1 VTKKALLFL
10 LVPFLSACVPEI
22 PDDLKNFLFPE
33 KERESI
39 SEGLSPKSLFLKAK
53 ELERD
58 GVSEEAI
65 KTYKKIQAAY
75 PASKYALQSR
85 LEIIFALY
93 KSEKFNEAINSIN
106 DFLKMYPN
114 HFSSPYAY
122 YMRGLISQTK
132 SQSILDEFELTD
144 SAQRDVSSVKDS
156 FNYYLDLINK
166 FPKSEYSIEAK
177 DKLITLRNVLA
188 RHELYIAVYY
198 TKKQAFIASI
208 NRCKYIIETFPNTPS
223 VPAALHLIAH
233 NYDKINAPK
242 LAEDARR
249 VLNASYPKYTPHYS
263 LED

>member
-1 VTKKALLFL
+1 MIKKVLLIL
-10 LVPFLSACVPEI
+10 LIPFLSACVPEI
-22 PDDLKNFLFPE
+22 PDDLKSFFFPE
-33 KERESI
+33 EERQSI

-53 ELERD
+53 EFERD

-85 LEIIFALY
+85 LEIIFTLY
-93 KSEKFNEAINSIN
+93 KSERFDEAVDAIN
-106 DFLKMYPN
+106 DFLKIYPD
-114 HFSSPYAY
+114 HFSSPYAF
-122 YMRGLISQTK
+122 YMKGLISETK
-132 SQSILDEFELTD
+132 SKSILDEFELTD

-177 DKLITLRNVLA
+177 DKLIILRNILA
-188 RHELYIAVYY
+188 RHELYVAIFY
-198 TKKQAFIASI
+198 TKQEAYIASI
-208 NRCKYIIETFPNTPS
+208 NRCKYVIETFPNTPS
-223 VPAALHLIAH
+223 VPAALHLLAY
-233 NYDKINAPK
+233 NYDIINAPK

-249 VLNASYPKYTPHYS
+249 VLNASYPKYIPHYS